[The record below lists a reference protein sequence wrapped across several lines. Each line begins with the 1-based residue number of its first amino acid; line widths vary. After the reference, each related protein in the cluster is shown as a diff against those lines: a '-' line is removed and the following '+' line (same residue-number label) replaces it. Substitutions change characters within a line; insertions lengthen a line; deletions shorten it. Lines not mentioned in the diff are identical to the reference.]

1 MGQRI
6 LIVEDE
12 FIVANDLQFTLE
24 KAGYDVCGIA
34 DSVEEARDIIKKYRP
49 QLVLLD
55 IHLQGTLTGID
66 LAKEL
71 AEQDIA
77 FVYLSANSNQKILEE
92 AKATNPYGFMVKPF
106 REKDVLVSLQIA
118 QYLHEQNMTVKRN
131 NELMLQNSLNDIIAD
146 TTDWNQKLLR
156 IAKAMQPHISFDYLA
171 IGMKNLDAVPYEGLS
186 FLRLGFN
193 DYQTIGFDELLN
205 ITGLK
210 RNELLKLQEAT
221 DEDKTSAW
229 FNGGEFVRLTQNNP
243 AKKLIAK
250 TFQMVS
256 NLVMYIPVVGRAGFT
271 LSFYSRKPDTYGNR
285 HLTLINRLQRS
296 LSAAIEGILADNKI
310 NAPKQVAAEAKSPT
324 KTAEPKG
331 FEGIIGSSHLMLT
344 ALDHLSLVAPM
355 ETSVLILGES
365 GTGKERF
372 AKCIHKLSPRS
383 KKQLVVVNCAALP
396 THLIESELF
405 GHEKGA
411 FTGAVDKRAGK
422 FEQASGGTIFLDEI
436 GELPLE
442 SQAKLLRV
450 LQEKEVEKLGGK
462 ETIKVDVR
470 VIAATNCNLE
480 KEVAA
485 GKFRLDL
492 YYRLNIFPILLPAL
506 RDRKDDIPVL
516 AEHFI
521 EKYSAMAG
529 RPKLALAKQALA
541 DLMAYNW
548 PGNVRELEHL
558 IERYVL
564 LTRGNVI
571 EKMMLPGT
579 PATASAI
586 PASAPAVILDG
597 QRVKSIDEN
606 ERDYIL
612 AVLKKCNGRIAG
624 PGGAAELLDVPS
636 TTLNSKMKRLGITRK
651 HVSGEN

>member
-1 MGQRI
+1 MSQRI

-12 FIVANDLQFTLE
+12 FIVANDLSFILE

-34 DSVEEARDIIKKYRP
+34 DSVEEAREIIKLNKP

-55 IHLQGTLTGID
+55 IHLQGELTGID

-71 AEQDIA
+71 AEENIA

-118 QYLHEQNMTVKRN
+118 QYLHEQNMSTKRN
-131 NELMLQNSLNDIIAD
+131 NELTLQNSLNDIIGD
-146 TTDWNQKLLR
+146 PTEWDQKLLR
-156 IAKAMQPHISFDYLA
+156 IAKALQPHISFDYLA
-171 IGMKNLDAVPYEGLS
+171 IGMKNLGPIPYEGSSYLRLS
-186 FLRLGFN
+186 FN
-193 DYQTIGFDELLN
+193 EYQTIGVDELLN

-210 RNELLKLQEAT
+210 RNELLKLQEAA
-221 DEDKTSAW
+221 DEDKRSAW
-229 FNGGEFVRLTQNNP
+229 YNDADFTRLTQQNP

-250 TFQMVS
+250 TFQMAS
-256 NLVMYIPVVGRAGFT
+256 NLVMYIPVAGQPGFT
-271 LSFYSRKPDTYGNR
+271 FSFYSRKDDAYSNK
-285 HLTLINRLQRS
+285 HLALANRLQRS
-296 LSAAIEGILADNKI
+296 LSAAIEGIMKQADNVVI
-310 NAPKQVAAEAKSPT
+310 RPVAKKDVLAKTES
-324 KTAEPKG
+324 KSG

-344 ALDHLSLVAPM
+344 ALDHLSLVAPT

-372 AKCIHKLSPRS
+372 AKCIHQLSPRS

-450 LQEKEVEKLGGK
+450 LQEKEVEKLGGR

-492 YYRLNIFPILLPAL
+492 YYRLNIFPIILPSL
-506 RDRKDDIPVL
+506 RERKDDIPVL

-529 RPKLALAKQALA
+529 RPKLTLSNQALA
-541 DLMAYNW
+541 DLMNYNW

-558 IERYVL
+558 IERNVL

-571 EKMMLPGT
+571 ERIMLPGAV
-579 PATASAI
+579 PSAV
-586 PASAPAVILDG
+586 APAASVVSIGDK
-597 QRVKSIDEN
+597 VKSIDEN

-612 AVLKKCNGRIAG
+612 AILKKCNGRIAG

-651 HVSGEN
+651 HVSDSGD